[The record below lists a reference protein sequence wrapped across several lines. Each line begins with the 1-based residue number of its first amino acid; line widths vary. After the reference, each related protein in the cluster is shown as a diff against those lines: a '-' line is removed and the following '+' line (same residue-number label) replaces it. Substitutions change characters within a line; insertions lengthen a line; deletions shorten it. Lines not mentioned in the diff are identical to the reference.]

1 MLIQSLEGKDFR
13 NYETLS
19 LTFGNKINLFYGDN
33 AQGKTNILEA
43 IYLMGTTKSHRGS
56 KDYEMLRF
64 SQLEAH
70 LRMKF
75 KKNNVFH
82 QIDMHLRKHRGKGI
96 AIDGNV
102 IHKSAELV
110 GFINMIFFSPEDL
123 NIVKNSPGERRRFMD
138 MELCQLDKTYLYA
151 CTCYKKVLQERNSI
165 LKQASY
171 RKDLLDTLDVWNEK
185 LLEHGIQIILKRQKF
200 IKELR
205 ELAMEIHEHLS
216 GGKECLELFY
226 QPSVTAEEFE
236 KKLASVK
243 ERDMIQCQTSIG
255 PHKDDIFIKLSGQ
268 DLRRFG
274 SQGQQRTAALSL
286 KLSEIALVK
295 DRIGEN
301 PILLLDDVLSELD
314 KSRQAHLLET
324 IQGIQTFITCTGTE
338 LIQQRIETDHIYD
351 VSSGCVKH
359 R

>member
-43 IYLMGTTKSHRGS
+43 IYLMGTTKSHKGS

-64 SQLEAH
+64 SQQEAH

-75 KKNNVFH
+75 KKNDVLH

-151 CTCYKKVLQERNSI
+151 YTCYKKVLQQRNSI
-165 LKQASY
+165 LKQAYY
-171 RKDLLDTLDVWNEK
+171 RKDLLDTLEVWNEK
-185 LLEHGIQIILKRQKF
+185 LLEYR
-200 IKELR
+200 
-205 ELAMEIHEHLS
+205 
-216 GGKECLELFY
+216 
-226 QPSVTAEEFE
+226 
-236 KKLASVK
+236 
-243 ERDMIQCQTSIG
+243 
-255 PHKDDIFIKLSGQ
+255 
-268 DLRRFG
+268 
-274 SQGQQRTAALSL
+274 
-286 KLSEIALVK
+286 
-295 DRIGEN
+295 
-301 PILLLDDVLSELD
+301 
-314 KSRQAHLLET
+314 
-324 IQGIQTFITCTGTE
+324 
-338 LIQQRIETDHIYD
+338 
-351 VSSGCVKH
+351 
-359 R
+359 